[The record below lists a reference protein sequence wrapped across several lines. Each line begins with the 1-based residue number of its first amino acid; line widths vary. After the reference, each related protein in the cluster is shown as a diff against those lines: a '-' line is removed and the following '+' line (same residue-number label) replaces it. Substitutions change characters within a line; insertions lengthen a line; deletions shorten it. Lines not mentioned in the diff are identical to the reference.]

1 VEKHNSSVQ
10 FSTDCNWH
18 QSARS
23 CFHLG
28 MFGKNFLLQL
38 QDLISK
44 PDHVHFANFEDSFK
58 KIAVMLYGKETEAL
72 VPPISFG

>member
-1 VEKHNSSVQ
+1 
-10 FSTDCNWH
+10 
-18 QSARS
+18 
-23 CFHLG
+23 